1 MNDMFTQAIHVPR
14 LKPSARDTWEI
25 QGVLLGTLEVSE
37 VVPLEFPGP
46 CKIVGVYP
54 SLSGPP
60 AGGGLVVPTLD
71 DIMVLLDFNQQRR
84 YTAQVGQTTQAQR
97 AQGFVTLKS
106 MDTQVRDLDIEVTNP
121 RPVMSIQY
129 RWKRF
134 TAGPPVVPI
143 FTDQVVSMAF
153 FVEVA

>member
-1 MNDMFTQAIHVPR
+1 MPNDSRFKEAIHVPR
-14 LKPSARDTWEI
+14 LKPSAQDTWEV
-25 QGVLLGTLEVSE
+25 QGLLPGASEVSDTI
-37 VVPLEFPGP
+37 PMDFPAP
-46 CKIVGVYP
+46 CKIVGIYP

-97 AQGFVTLKS
+97 GQGFVTLNS
-106 MDTQVRDLDIEVTNP
+106 MNTLFRDLNIEVLNA
-121 RPVMSIQY
+121 RPTMNVQF

-134 TAGPPVVPI
+134 VQGAPI
-143 FTDQVVSMAF
+143 FEDQVVSLAL
-153 FVEVA
+153 FVEIDD